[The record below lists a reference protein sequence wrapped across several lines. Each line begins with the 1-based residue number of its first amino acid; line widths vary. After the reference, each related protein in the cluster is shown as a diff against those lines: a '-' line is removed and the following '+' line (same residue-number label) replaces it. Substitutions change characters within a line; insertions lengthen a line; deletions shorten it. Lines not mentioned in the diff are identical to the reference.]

1 MTIHALV
8 PQCAEPHVLKY
19 SECKIDKIF
28 EVFAAGHHW
37 RGLKALQ
44 TPPPTQIWQVFPK
57 SKHLT

>member
-44 TPPPTQIWQVFPK
+44 TPPSPHPDLASL
-57 SKHLT
+57 SKK